1 MSRVAKFGV
10 SKALACPVCNVDVVI
25 VRQNCAND
33 AGVEHW
39 QSGGAVEKRRVGGGD
54 NWAGGRYLMQI
65 SQGKDKVEL
74 VRASMYDAEVGKK
87 YDVARFSR

>member
-54 NWAGGRYLMQI
+54 N
-65 SQGKDKVEL
+65 
-74 VRASMYDAEVGKK
+74 
-87 YDVARFSR
+87 